1 MSIDK
6 DQEEW
11 GGEGKVHQEL
21 SELDQRRD
29 EGLSSKM
36 RAGSVRQSLLS
47 PVRTARA
54 TEDEELSGFC
64 SWCQQ
69 QLSPVW
75 LLLSR
80 DRGLKTASSCQ
91 PSRGS
96 LGGRDCGDTQGP

>member
-36 RAGSVRQSLLS
+36 RAGSVRVCSPPFEPRGLLKMKS
-47 PVRTARA
+47 SVASA
-54 TEDEELSGFC
+54 VGASSSSVLSGCC
-64 SWCQQ
+64 SAGTG
-69 QLSPVW
+69 V
-75 LLLSR
+75 
-80 DRGLKTASSCQ
+80 
-91 PSRGS
+91 
-96 LGGRDCGDTQGP
+96 